1 MDLMVPLT
9 GASVVMGMRS
19 EISPRQRNLRSK
31 KLIVNVHS
39 IGNVYISLPS
49 NFRCENESTSRRL
62 DLLAEVRATQACTYC
77 QN

>member
-1 MDLMVPLT
+1 MDPMVPLT

-31 KLIVNVHS
+31 KLIVNVPS
-39 IGNVYISLPS
+39 IGNVYISLP
-49 NFRCENESTSRRL
+49 FRCENESTSRRL